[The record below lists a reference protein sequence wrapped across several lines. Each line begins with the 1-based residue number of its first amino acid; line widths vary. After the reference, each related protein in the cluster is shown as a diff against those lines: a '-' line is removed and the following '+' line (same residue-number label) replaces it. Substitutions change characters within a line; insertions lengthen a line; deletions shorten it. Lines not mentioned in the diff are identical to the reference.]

1 MTTTTASV
9 SSAPSPKAPAA
20 ASSKAPGRRFTV
32 GKALAWAAMILIML
46 FTLLPFYWVLR
57 TALSSNAGITAHPTS
72 LLPVD
77 INLRGFARVFGM
89 QSTEEALADGGSGAA
104 INFWLYLRNSV
115 IISTL
120 VTVGQVFFSAM
131 AAYSFSR
138 LRWRGRDTVFAVFL
152 GALMVPSIFTLLPN
166 FVLVKQLHLID
177 TFLGVALPT
186 MFMTPFAVF
195 FLKQFF
201 MNIPR
206 ELEEA
211 ALLDGASK
219 VRVFFT
225 LILPMAKAP
234 ISTLAILT
242 YITAWN
248 DYFWPLLVSYTA
260 PRGYSRWLWPSS
272 APRPLRP
279 VPTGPGSWP
288 PRSWPPSRCSC
299 CSWPSPGASSTPS
312 ALPESSEAPDD
323 DSTDQPSS
331 LLTVAPRPPVRLG
344 LGRGRPDPGRLLR
357 RLQEVGSRRRRVLDV
372 GRQPAARL

>member
-1 MTTTTASV
+1 MTTTTSSASV
-9 SSAPSPKAPAA
+9 RTTNTGQPRKRPSP
-20 ASSKAPGRRFTV
+20 GRV
-32 GKALAWAAMILIML
+32 LAWTAMVLILL

-57 TALSSNAGITAHPTS
+57 TALSSNAGIASDPTS

-77 INLRGFARVFGM
+77 TNLRGFARVFGM

-104 INFWLYLRNSV
+104 ISFWLYLRNSV
-115 IISTL
+115 IVATL

-138 LRWRGRDTVFAVFL
+138 LRWPGRDTVFGIFL
-152 GALMVPSIFTLLPN
+152 AALMVPSIFTLLPN
-166 FVLVKQLHLID
+166 FVLVKQLHLVD
-177 TFLGVALPT
+177 SLLGISLPT
-186 MFMTPFAVF
+186 MLMTPFAVF
-195 FLKQFF
+195 FLRQFF

-248 DYFWPLLVSYTA
+248 DYFWPLMVSYTDS
-260 PRGYSRWLWPSS
+260 SR
-272 APRPLRP
+272 
-279 VPTGPGSWP
+279 V
-288 PRSWPPSRCSC
+288 
-299 CSWPSPGASSTPS
+299 
-312 ALPESSEAPDD
+312 
-323 DSTDQPSS
+323 
-331 LLTVAPRPPVRLG
+331 LTVALAVFKSQAPQTGPDWSG
-344 LGRGRPDPGRLLR
+344 LMAATLVAALPMLL
-357 RLQEVGSRRRRVLDV
+357 LF
-372 GRQPAARL
+372 AAFAKRIVNSIGFNGIK